1 MGSAAPAGSTGADA
15 CHFSLAMRYEL
26 TREDYQIAAK
36 RMQEAIS
43 PYKTARDAMTTAISS
58 YMESTY
64 EAGGGKG
71 GAASSTKG
79 GKSQAEGGSSKKAYW
94 EAIYKKQK
102 KGGTSPQDADAAS
115 RGRDADA
122 ASRGRGAPT
131 AAEQK
136 SDEARRTEERRAVE
150 KEEKKLVEVAAS
162 RMEKKEAKMEE
173 LRKKVAEAQR
183 KAEQRYEDRVSKD
196 ARVRLESAKKV
207 AAEEKE
213 FRAAE
218 KAKLAKTLLLEAKRR
233 AVERM
238 HAEESKEQD
247 EQEHGRSSQPLFRL
261 GKQVSVASHCGGTAG
276 DGSLDEECGEEPTG
290 DAPRKEGN
298 SNSAEEFPW
307 AQLLSAKAGRSS
319 GL

>member
-58 YMESTY
+58 YTESTY

-102 KGGTSPQDADAAS
+102 KREASPQGADAAS
-115 RGRDADA
+115 RGRDADP
-122 ASRGRGAPT
+122 ASRGRGAPS
-131 AAEQK
+131 AAKPK
-136 SDEARRTEERRAVE
+136 SDEARRMEEKLAVA
-150 KEEKKLVEVAAS
+150 KEEKKLIEVAAS
-162 RMEKKEAKMEE
+162 RMEKKEAEMEE

-183 KAEQRYEDRVSKD
+183 KAQQRYEDRVMKD

-207 AAEEKE
+207 AAEEE
-213 FRAAE
+213 DFRAAE
-218 KAKLAKTLLLEAKRR
+218 KAKLAKNLLLEAQSR
-233 AVERM
+233 AAKSL
-238 HAEESKEQD
+238 HTEESKEQD
-247 EQEHGRSSQPLFRL
+247 EQEHGRSSQPLF
-261 GKQVSVASHCGGTAG
+261 KHISVASHCGGTAG

-290 DAPRKEGN
+290 DAPRKESN
-298 SNSAEEFPW
+298 SNPAEEFPW
-307 AQLLSAKAGRSS
+307 AQLLSAKTGRSS